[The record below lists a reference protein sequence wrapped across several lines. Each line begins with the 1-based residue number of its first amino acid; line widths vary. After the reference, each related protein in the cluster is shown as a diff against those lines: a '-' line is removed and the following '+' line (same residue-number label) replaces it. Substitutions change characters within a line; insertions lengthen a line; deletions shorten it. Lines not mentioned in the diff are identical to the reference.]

1 MMNQIAKAYLEIG
14 IIKELFEEKIITEDE
29 MNLAIIEIMKNNELE
44 ELKAS

>member
-1 MMNQIAKAYLEIG
+1 MNQIAKAYLEIG
-14 IIKELFEEKIITEDE
+14 IIKDLFEEKIITEDE

>member
-1 MMNQIAKAYLEIG
+1 MNQIDKAYLEIG

>member
-1 MMNQIAKAYLEIG
+1 MNQIAKAYLEIG

>member
-1 MMNQIAKAYLEIG
+1 MMNQITKAYLEIG
-14 IIKELFEEKIITEDE
+14 IIKDLFEEKIITEDE

>member
-1 MMNQIAKAYLEIG
+1 MNQIAKAYLEIG
-14 IIKELFEEKIITEDE
+14 IIKELFEQKIITEDE

>member
-1 MMNQIAKAYLEIG
+1 MNQIAKAYLEIG

-29 MNLAIIEIMKNNELE
+29 MNLAIIEIMKDNELE

>member
-1 MMNQIAKAYLEIG
+1 MNQIAKVYLEIG